1 MFQVNVIV
9 PRAGICSEM
18 TEGKKCFSTVGAE
31 FFLAFLLD
39 TKKLLAIILQPV
51 REAEV
56 KFSPQKSAES
66 CENSREMELV
76 PWPDYNFCFP

>member
-9 PRAGICSEM
+9 PRADICSEM
-18 TEGKKCFSTVGAE
+18 TEGKKGFSTVGAE
-31 FFLAFLLD
+31 FFLSFLLD

-56 KFSPQKSAES
+56 KFSPQNRAELW
-66 CENSREMELV
+66 E
-76 PWPDYNFCFP
+76 